1 MAGFPPFPFER
12 VVISL
17 APRKITI
24 ITKTENMGRLL
35 KESPTKIIASKEG
48 IPIRFTSVLE
58 DLSAVISALSQDE
71 KFTGTSLL
79 EPKGLMNY
87 SGRNFQDSGFN

>member
-1 MAGFPPFPFER
+1 
-12 VVISL
+12 
-17 APRKITI
+17 
-24 ITKTENMGRLL
+24 MGKLL

-48 IPIRFTSVLE
+48 IPIRFTCVLD
-58 DLSAVISALSQDE
+58 DLFAVISASNQDK

-87 SGRNFQDSGFN
+87 FG